1 VVVDKF
7 SKYAHFIPLKH
18 PYTTLQVALVS
29 NSGSVLPHRQL
40 AVRVVQVNVMPS
52 SLQFTQA
59 NQEQSFTLSVWRGQ
73 SGTAEVVQ
81 GALLWVS
88 HKHTVRSPLSITF
101 DSS

>member
-1 VVVDKF
+1 VNNVGEAPVVYYPTI
-7 SKYAHFIPLKH
+7 SLP
-18 PYTTLQVALVS
+18 
-29 NSGSVLPHRQL
+29 SG
-40 AVRVVQVNVMPS
+40 VVQVNVMPS

-59 NQEQSFTLSVWRGQ
+59 NQEQSFTLSVWHGQ

-101 DSS
+101 ELRI

>member
-1 VVVDKF
+1 M
-7 SKYAHFIPLKH
+7 YYP
-18 PYTTLQVALVS
+18 TVS
-29 NSGSVLPHRQL
+29 LPSG
-40 AVRVVQVNVMPS
+40 VVQVNVMPS

-88 HKHTVRSPLSITF
+88 DKHTVRSPLSITF